1 MKTIKEAR
9 MEAGLTQVQLSEW
22 LGIPIRTIADWDRG
36 ARTPSDWVIRLVVEK
51 IERDAKSYKATLD

>member
-9 MEAGLTQVQLSEW
+9 MEAGLTQAQLSKW

-36 ARTPSDWVIRLVVEK
+36 ARTPSDWVTRLVVEK
-51 IERDAKSYKATLD
+51 IEREGAQWKAKL